1 MLLVE
6 YMYSLVVVSVKVAST
21 DVMIQVGCILPCML
35 LCSLHEP
42 RCPLSC

>member
-6 YMYSLVVVSVKVAST
+6 YMYSLVVSVNVAST
-21 DVMIQVGCILPCML
+21 DVMVQVGYILPCML

>member
-6 YMYSLVVVSVKVAST
+6 YMYSLVVSVKVAST
-21 DVMIQVGCILPCML
+21 VVMIQVGYILPCVL
-35 LCSLHEP
+35 LYSLHEP